1 LVPVIGLVQVGL
13 QARADRYTYI
23 PHVGVGI
30 LIAWGAAALT
40 EGWRARRV
48 VLAVAGC
55 AAVAAMA
62 VLTSVQ
68 AGYWKDSQGLF
79 QRAVDVTVDNYWAHN
94 NLGNAFSRQRAFAP
108 AIEQYREALRI
119 RPGDPMIERNYVE
132 AQNEMG
138 ARVAMSGDLDLAAAH
153 FAEALRLD
161 PDEPK
166 AHFNLGHVRAQQG
179 KVEQAVA
186 HYRAAA
192 RSAVDRNQHEL
203 AEQIQA
209 RLQLYEQDAAI
220 REGSRRE
227 PPSP

>member
-1 LVPVIGLVQVGL
+1 
-13 QARADRYTYI
+13 
-23 PHVGVGI
+23 
-30 LIAWGAAALT
+30 
-40 EGWRARRV
+40 
-48 VLAVAGC
+48 
-55 AAVAAMA
+55 
-62 VLTSVQ
+62 
-68 AGYWKDSQGLF
+68 
-79 QRAVDVTVDNYWAHN
+79 
-94 NLGNAFSRQRAFAP
+94 
-108 AIEQYREALRI
+108 
-119 RPGDPMIERNYVE
+119 
-132 AQNEMG
+132 
-138 ARVAMSGDLDLAAAH
+138 MSGDLDLAADH

-166 AHFNLGHVRAQQG
+166 AHFNLGHVFAQQG